1 VNNSVKSLMFI
12 PIAMVLGSCITHR
25 PVRTFDGVNA
35 SGPPDSCPPPPPSN
49 TQPCAMG
56 GPYPDIDISSDS
68 VCTSIAD
75 LQAAGPLGEQTR
87 HGVACVS
94 HERHRYAANSPT
106 SLPHGGFDLHVLEF
120 DDEGQPWNRA
130 QQARTFDVLNRQLR
144 GQPAVVVVFVH
155 GWKHDASVCDHN
167 LSCFREVLEIL
178 SKAETHF
185 AGSSRKPR
193 RVVGVYIGWR
203 GGNISV
209 EPAKE
214 LTFWSRKH
222 TAHVIGDN
230 GGVTAVIERLRTIVK
245 ESRGEGRPAPEG
257 TSLLMVGHSFGGAL
271 LYSAVATSLNAD
283 VGAAV
288 QQGADVPIPQAG
300 GRQTQGA
307 LTNRRPIISEYPVRV
322 ETDGDLVILVNPAM
336 EASRFANLA
345 DTRNRRFHP
354 EQVPIFM
361 TLGSEADG
369 AVGGFFPIGQAFATV
384 ARAAR
389 SRDIWFS
396 MDKGFGLYE
405 PFHTHRLVVKP
416 EDGIPLPER
425 TSGTCRCPSNL
436 GAFGDALVLRL
447 GRLYE
452 HLHTEQPPTVERLRL
467 AAYQEMLYSRLEP
480 LRDVDP
486 NNPFIMA
493 SVDPDIVGGHSDIFN
508 PRFMDFLI
516 EYVIQTEIKRELV
529 DDYGQK
535 RVR

>member
-389 SRDIWFS
+389 VAR
-396 MDKGFGLYE
+396 
-405 PFHTHRLVVKP
+405 HLV
-416 EDGIPLPER
+416 
-425 TSGTCRCPSNL
+425 
-436 GAFGDALVLRL
+436 
-447 GRLYE
+447 
-452 HLHTEQPPTVERLRL
+452 Q
-467 AAYQEMLYSRLEP
+467 
-480 LRDVDP
+480 
-486 NNPFIMA
+486 
-493 SVDPDIVGGHSDIFN
+493 
-508 PRFMDFLI
+508 
-516 EYVIQTEIKRELV
+516 
-529 DDYGQK
+529 YGQGI
-535 RVR
+535 RFV